1 LNYKLSDDF
10 YLENLR
16 LNPLG
21 EMHPLRFK
29 CPFEKWI
36 QTGTLK
42 GNVMD
47 AIMLE
52 IHYKFDWVDNMVT
65 LLDVIDNETI
75 TSFL

>member
-1 LNYKLSDDF
+1 
-10 YLENLR
+10 
-16 LNPLG
+16 
-21 EMHPLRFK
+21 
-29 CPFEKWI
+29 
-36 QTGTLK
+36 
-42 GNVMD
+42 MD